1 MTDYCKHGVFVG
13 GCGIDWMC
21 QACEMGD
28 VEPTPTEAA
37 DRMVELFGRYINRR
51 TELLMMI
58 AETQAMRAGQP
69 EEIDGLKSLAGR
81 ILSGEQ
87 VLLGA
92 HNNLGNFHAAVRA
105 WQEACEWAE
114 GPDDNDWLARRHR
127 ILTEQEEAD
136 RAHWSTADHIAALP
150 LHVQEGSY

>member
-21 QACEMGD
+21 HACEMGD

-37 DRMVELFGRYINRR
+37 EHMVTAFERYISRR
-51 TELLMMI
+51 GELLMLI
-58 AETQAMRAGQP
+58 ASAKDATTSGDTAHL
-69 EEIDGLKSLAGR
+69 DSLAGR
-81 ILSGEQ
+81 ILNGDQ
-87 VLLGA
+87 TLLGA
-92 HNNLGNFHAAVRA
+92 YDNLTNFHGAVRN

-150 LHVQEGSY
+150 LHIQEGSY

>member
-1 MTDYCKHGVFVG
+1 MIDHCKHGVYVG

-21 QACEMGD
+21 HACEMGD

-37 DRMVELFGRYINRR
+37 ASMVTAFERYTNRR
-51 TELLMMI
+51 SELLMLI
-58 AETQAMRAGQP
+58 AATKADDISGDTAHL
-69 EEIDGLKSLAGR
+69 DSLAGR
-81 ILSGEQ
+81 ILNGDQ
-87 VLLGA
+87 TLLGA
-92 HNNLGNFHAAVRA
+92 DNYANFRSAVCT

-127 ILTEQEEAD
+127 ILTEQEEERRAD
-136 RAHWSTADHIAALP
+136 WSTADHIAALP

>member
-1 MTDYCKHGVFVG
+1 MLDHCKHGVYVG
-13 GCGIDWMC
+13 GCGVDWMC
-21 QACEMGD
+21 GACEMGD

-37 DRMVELFGRYINRR
+37 DRMVELFERYISRR
-51 TELLMMI
+51 TELLSMI
-58 AETQAMRAGQP
+58 AETQAKFAGEP
-69 EEIDGLKSLAGR
+69 EEIDALKSLAGR

-92 HNNLGNFHAAVRA
+92 YNIGNFHAAVRA

-127 ILTEQEEAD
+127 ILTEQEEAA
-136 RAHWSTADHIAALP
+136 RADWSTADHIAALP
-150 LHVQEGSY
+150 LHIQEGSY